1 MDSLVII
8 HILEDSQLQVI
19 QMEIQSQVYKQRL
32 ERQQLIQSLFLL
44 VKEVVVEQVQILL
57 PLLVLVEH

>member
-1 MDSLVII
+1 MDFLVII

-19 QMEIQSQVYKQRL
+19 QMEIQLQVYKQRL

-44 VKEVVVEQVQILL
+44 VKVVVVEQVQILL